1 VAARVRSPNQFESA
15 YSHPL
20 HTPMQA
26 TYNFW
31 LVALSIVVA
40 IVVSYTALTLA
51 GRVAQSEHS
60 GGRGWLLGGAAAMG
74 IGIWSMHFIGM
85 LAYSVSIPL
94 RYNILTT
101 LVSLLIAVLTS
112 GFALAIA
119 SRRNLGLQRLAASS
133 VVMGAGICAMH
144 YTGMAAIQIMPMIS
158 YDPLL
163 VAASIAIAVTASF
176 AALWLAFRL
185 RSGQSWLM
193 ILGRSI
199 AAVVMGF
206 AITGMHYTAMA
217 ASMLAPGSYCWG
229 GAALDNSWLAWTIG
243 LIALALLAITL
254 IAAVYDAH
262 LESRTRRDALRL
274 ARLNADLQHGK
285 NLLTLATQAAGIAC
299 WEYDVATRSTL
310 WTENEIDALRAAGV
324 DLRARP
330 DELMAMIHE
339 DDASAALATI
349 RNSMPQHR
357 PVCALRVRVLAP
369 AGNTV
374 HLQAHARPSFDQQGQ
389 LERVL
394 GVAWDVTEQVLQEE
408 RQLQLQLQLRDASH
422 QAGMAEVA
430 TGVLHNVGNVL
441 NSLGVS
447 ATLVLA
453 RLRDSRVGNVQRV
466 ARLLTEHKDRLG
478 DFLENDPRG
487 REVPSYL
494 TQLGEHLGAESQD
507 LQGEAQAIV
516 THVEHI
522 GRIVVGQQS
531 YARRSGITEEIDIA
545 ELVDDAI
552 ALSFTGSTDISVS
565 RDYQLTP
572 RLTLDRHKLIQIL
585 GNLLS
590 NARHALREEM
600 QRPRNLTVRI
610 RTLEAG
616 SLTIDVEDSG
626 IGIEASALR
635 RLFEF
640 GFTTKKDGHGFGLHV
655 SGILAKDLGG
665 ELSGHSEGL
674 GRGARFSL
682 CLPLAAADEPAARKR
697 A

>member
-1 VAARVRSPNQFESA
+1 
-15 YSHPL
+15 
-20 HTPMQA
+20 MQA
-26 TYNFW
+26 TYNLW
-31 LVALSIVVA
+31 LVALSIIVA

-51 GRVAQSEHS
+51 GRVAQSEQS
-60 GGRGWLLGGAAAMG
+60 GGRGWLLGGATAMG

-85 LAYSVSIPL
+85 LAYSVRIPL

-101 LVSLLIAVLTS
+101 LVSLLIAILTS

-119 SRRNLGLQRLAASS
+119 SRKNLGLERLAISS

-144 YTGMAAIQIMPMIS
+144 YTGMAAIQIMPTIS
-158 YDPLL
+158 YDPVL
-163 VAASIAIAVTASF
+163 VAASIGIAVTASF

-185 RSGQSWLM
+185 RSGQSWLI
-193 ILGRSI
+193 ILGRGI

-229 GAALDNSWLAWTIG
+229 GAALDNSWLALTIG

-262 LESRTRRDALRL
+262 LESRTRQDAVRL

-310 WTENEIDALRAAGV
+310 WTENEIEALREAGI

-330 DELMAMIHE
+330 DELMAMIHA
-339 DDASAALATI
+339 DDAAAALAAI
-349 RNSMPQHR
+349 RDSVPQHR
-357 PVCALRVRVLAP
+357 PVCALRVRLLIP
-369 AGNTV
+369 AGKTV
-374 HLQAHARPSFDQQGQ
+374 HLQAHARLSFDALGQ

-394 GVAWDVTEQVLQEE
+394 GVAWDVSDLVLQEE
-408 RQLQLQLQLRDASH
+408 RQLQLQVQLRDASH

-447 ATLVLA
+447 AALVLA
-453 RLRDSRVGNVQRV
+453 RVRDSRVGNVQRV
-466 ARLLTEHKDRLG
+466 AKLLTDQGDRLG
-478 DFLENDPRG
+478 AFLENDPRG
-487 REVPSYL
+487 REVPGYL
-494 TQLGEHLGAESQD
+494 TQLGEHLGAESAH
-507 LQGEAQAIV
+507 LQAETQAIV

-522 GRIVVGQQS
+522 GRIVVAQQS
-531 YARRSGITEEIDIA
+531 YARRSGITEEIDVA
-545 ELVDDAI
+545 ELLDNAI
-552 ALSFTGSTDISVS
+552 ALNFTGSIDTTVN
-565 RDYQLTP
+565 RDYQAVPGLTI
-572 RLTLDRHKLIQIL
+572 DRHKLMQIL

-590 NARHALREEM
+590 NARHALREQTEGA
-600 QRPRNLTVRI
+600 RILTARI
-610 RTLEAG
+610 RAPADG
-616 SLTIDVEDSG
+616 SLSIDVEDSG
-626 IGIEASALR
+626 IGIEAGVLK

-665 ELSGHSEGL
+665 ELSGHSDGQ

-682 CLPLAAADEPAARKR
+682 RLPLAAADEVATRKR

>member
-1 VAARVRSPNQFESA
+1 
-15 YSHPL
+15 
-20 HTPMQA
+20 MQA
-26 TYNFW
+26 TYNLW

-51 GRVAQSEHS
+51 GRVAQSERS
-60 GGRGWLLGGAAAMG
+60 AGRGWLFGGAAAMG

-85 LAYSVSIPL
+85 LAFSVPIPL

-101 LVSLLIAVLTS
+101 LVSLLIAILTS
-112 GFALAIA
+112 GFALSIA
-119 SRRNLGLQRLAASS
+119 SRRNLSLGRLGAGSLL
-133 VVMGAGICAMH
+133 MGAGISAMH

-163 VAASIAIAVTASF
+163 VAASITIAVTASF

-185 RSGQSWLM
+185 RSGQSWIM
-193 ILGRSI
+193 ILCRAI

-217 ASMLAPGSYCWG
+217 ASMLAPGSICWG
-229 GAALDNSWLAWTIG
+229 GAALDNSWLAVTIG

-262 LESRTRRDALRL
+262 LESRTRQDAQRL
-274 ARLNADLQHGK
+274 AALNADLQHGK

-310 WTENEIDALRAAGV
+310 WTENEIEALRAAGV

-330 DELMAMIHE
+330 DELMAMVHK
-339 DDASAALATI
+339 DDAVAALAAI
-349 RNSMPQHR
+349 RNSVPQR
-357 PVCALRVRVLAP
+357 PLCALRVRILLP

-374 HLQAHARPSFDQQGQ
+374 HLQAHARLSFNVQGQ

-394 GVAWDVTEQVLQEE
+394 GVAWDVTDQVRQEE
-408 RQLQLQLQLRDASH
+408 RQLQLQSQLRHASH

-453 RLRDSRVGNVQRV
+453 RLRDSRVGNVQRI
-466 ARLLTEHKDRLG
+466 AKLLAEQEGRVG
-478 DFLENDPRG
+478 AFLENDPRG

-494 TQLGEHLGAESQD
+494 TQLGEHLVAEGQE
-507 LQGEAQAIV
+507 LQAETQAIV

-522 GRIVVGQQS
+522 GRIVVAQQT
-531 YARRSGITEEIDIA
+531 YARRGGITEQVDVA
-545 ELVDDAI
+545 ELLDSAI
-552 ALSFTGSTDISVS
+552 ALNFAHITDITVS
-565 RDYQLTP
+565 RDYQP
-572 RLTLDRHKLIQIL
+572 VPPLTLDRHKLIQIL

-590 NARHALREEM
+590 NARHALREPS
-600 QRPRNLTVRI
+600 QSARTLTVRV
-610 RTLEAG
+610 RPLAAG
-616 SLTIDVEDSG
+616 SLSIDVEDSG
-626 IGIEASALR
+626 VGIEAGVLE

-655 SGILAKDLGG
+655 SGILAKELGG
-665 ELSGHSEGL
+665 ELSGHSDGR

-682 CLPLAAADEPAARKR
+682 CLPLTAAEELATRKR

>member
-1 VAARVRSPNQFESA
+1 MP
-15 YSHPL
+15 
-20 HTPMQA
+20 A

-31 LVALSIVVA
+31 LVALSVVVA

-51 GRVAQSEHS
+51 GRVAQSEQS

-85 LAYSVSIPL
+85 LAFSVRIPL

-101 LVSLLIAVLTS
+101 LVSLLIAILTS

-119 SRRNLGLQRLAASS
+119 SRRNLALKRLAASS

-193 ILGRSI
+193 ILSRGI

-206 AITGMHYTAMA
+206 AITGMHYTGMA
-217 ASMLAPGSYCWG
+217 AAMLAPGSYCWG
-229 GAALDNSWLAWTIG
+229 GAALDNSWLALTIG

-262 LESRTRRDALRL
+262 LESRTRQDALRL

-310 WTENEIDALRAAGV
+310 WTENEIEALRSAGV

-339 DDASAALATI
+339 DDAAAALAAI
-349 RNSMPQHR
+349 RDSMPQDR
-357 PVCALRVRVLAP
+357 PVRALRVRILTP

-374 HLQAHARPSFDQQGQ
+374 HLQAHARLTFDAQGQ

-394 GVAWDVTEQVLQEE
+394 GVAWDVTDQVLQEG
-408 RQLQLQLQLRDASH
+408 RQQQLQLQLRDASH

-466 ARLLTEHKDRLG
+466 ARLLAEQKDRLG
-478 DFLENDPRG
+478 TFMETDPRG
-487 REVPSYL
+487 REVPGYL
-494 TQLGEHLGAESQD
+494 AQLGEHLGAESQD
-507 LQGEAQAIV
+507 LQVEAQAIV

-522 GRIVVGQQS
+522 GRIVVAQQS
-531 YARRSGITEEIDIA
+531 YARRSGITEEIDVA
-545 ELVDDAI
+545 ELLDNAI
-552 ALSFTGSTDISVS
+552 ALNFTDATDITVS
-565 RDYQLTP
+565 RDYQPTP

-590 NARHALREEM
+590 NARHALRAQM
-600 QRPRNLTVRI
+600 QGPRVLTVSI
-610 RTLEAG
+610 RTLAMG
-616 SLTIDVEDSG
+616 SLTIEVEDSG
-626 IGIEASALR
+626 IGIEAGVLR

-665 ELSGHSEGL
+665 ELSGHSDGQ

-682 CLPLAAADEPAARKR
+682 RLPLAAADELAARKR